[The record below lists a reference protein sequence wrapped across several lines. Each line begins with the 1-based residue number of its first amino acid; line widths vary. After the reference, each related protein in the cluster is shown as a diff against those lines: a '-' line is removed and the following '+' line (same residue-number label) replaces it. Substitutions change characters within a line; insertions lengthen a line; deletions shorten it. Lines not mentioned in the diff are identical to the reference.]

1 MVIESLPVKL
11 DTKSK
16 IELINDVAVII
27 VINLIKFIPFLIESG
42 FIDSRPVINSFKLIM
57 KLDNAFPNIGKAV
70 NATDA
75 APPRIPPIKL
85 PIALPIFSS
94 TDAAVSRIPFRFFI
108 SANLLIAYKINVNS
122 PTKVNN
128 ATAAG
133 IANGINK
140 LDSINCNI
148 IELIHFNESSK
159 FTKKLGSM
167 FLTSFTILVKNSTIN
182 FITDLSTFS
191 NTVAIKSNTVEI
203 NNLGIYKASVFVITI
218 TKSNI
223 LAITNGTYAIN

>member
-1 MVIESLPVKL
+1 M
-11 DTKSK
+11 
-16 IELINDVAVII
+16 
-27 VINLIKFIPFLIESG
+27 
-42 FIDSRPVINSFKLIM
+42 
-57 KLDNAFPNIGKAV
+57 
-70 NATDA
+70 
-75 APPRIPPIKL
+75 
-85 PIALPIFSS
+85 PIALPIASNTLDTLLAIDSKLNHSF
-94 TDAAVSRIPFRFFI
+94 
-108 SANLLIAYKINVNS
+108 NLHIAPKINVNS
-122 PTKVNN
+122 PIKVNN

-148 IELIHFNESSK
+148 IELIHFNESNK

-167 FLTSFTILVKNSTIN
+167 FLTSFTILVKNSTIY

-203 NNLGIYKASVFVITI
+203 NNLGIYKASVFVISI

-223 LAITNGTYAIN
+223 LAITNGIYTIN